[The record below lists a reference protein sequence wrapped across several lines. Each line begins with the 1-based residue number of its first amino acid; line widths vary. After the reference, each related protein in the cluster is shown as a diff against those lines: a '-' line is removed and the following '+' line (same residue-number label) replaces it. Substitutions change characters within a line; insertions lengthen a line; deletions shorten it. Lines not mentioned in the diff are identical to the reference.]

1 MNTTTLTV
9 TALLEEADRIL
20 AVDQD
25 DAPVPYRPAV

>member
-20 AVDQD
+20 GEDQ